1 MRLLLLISLTSWH
14 EHSACNTYQD
24 YNVTAAAS
32 FFDKHGF
39 VVLEDVLPQPLL
51 DNLKNASTYIMERIF
66 EEDPE
71 GSFGGGAGKLPHRYS
86 LGDARLTW
94 IMFKFCVL
102 FLVRFYLAD

>member
-1 MRLLLLISLTSWH
+1 MRPLLSISLSWH
-14 EHSACNTYQD
+14 EHSACDTNQD
-24 YNVTAAAS
+24 YNVTAAAF

-39 VVLEDVLPQPLL
+39 VVLEDVLSQPLL

-102 FLVRFYLAD
+102 FLVHFYLAD